1 MLLLKLFVTYADY
14 QLPSKK
20 QYHVHSSSHGGT
32 VIGPD
37 KGGYMPLWEVIHLN
51 ATAEITNHEGE

>member
-1 MLLLKLFVTYADY
+1 MLLLKFFVTYADY

-51 ATAEITNHEGE
+51 ATA